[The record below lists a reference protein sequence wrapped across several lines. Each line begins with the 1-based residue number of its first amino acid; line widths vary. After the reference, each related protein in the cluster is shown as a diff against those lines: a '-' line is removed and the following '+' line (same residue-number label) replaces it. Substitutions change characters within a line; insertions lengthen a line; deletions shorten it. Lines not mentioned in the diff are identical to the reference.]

1 MRIPAVDASNGAP
14 PLAQGMFSGLP
25 GLEPHAILPTV
36 GLNVGRLDAFQAQ
49 LLLWDL
55 GGAPGLR
62 SIWDK
67 YYADTHALLFVVD
80 SSQPERCATESEGQ
94 ARERRWRDRGAGHL
108 CCKQHSSLG
117 SISGSSSVV
126 FVSC

>member
-1 MRIPAVDASNGAP
+1 
-14 PLAQGMFSGLP
+14 MFSGLP

-80 SSQPERCATESEGQ
+80 SSQPERCGTGSRQSRGGSPLLQAARFTE
-94 ARERRWRDRGAGHL
+94 L
-108 CCKQHSSLG
+108 V
-117 SISGSSSVV
+117 SGSELCVT
-126 FVSC
+126 VSC